1 MITKGKCKTSADVT
15 NVLNASG
22 VVEGSLDISKR
33 QSTFQGSTYTL
44 NSHNRSNV
52 SQFKQETIACHRKF
66 KNSPKEINNFFFN
79 LCKFKDKKDQK
90 ELSHKRSKSGGQPTK
105 STQSLASMA
114 GKSRASEHIPFQ
126 LLMSNFRRKKIL
138 EVMQEAH
145 AGKISFDE

>member
-1 MITKGKCKTSADVT
+1 MDVDKSVFMRNSESGFLSNTISPQNTGNLGFGKQSMISENQDKSLLGSSRRMISKGKCKTSADVT

-79 LCKFKDKKDQK
+79 LCKFKDSKDQK
-90 ELSHKRSKSGGQPTK
+90 ELSHKRSKSGG
-105 STQSLASMA
+105 
-114 GKSRASEHIPFQ
+114 
-126 LLMSNFRRKKIL
+126 
-138 EVMQEAH
+138 
-145 AGKISFDE
+145 